1 MAHIGD
7 PVSILQTLHLSSH
20 SEFEG
25 DSDGEAEFTI
35 ELSRPKRNGEHSPL
49 IERSDQSSGED
60 ENRKW
65 VNVSSLQIWTSI
77 LIDVITV
84 LYIN

>member
-60 ENRKW
+60 ENRK
-65 VNVSSLQIWTSI
+65 
-77 LIDVITV
+77 
-84 LYIN
+84 